1 MQGQGGGGAGWHKA
15 GSGAGLPGTPGGSP
29 LGGDPRPAPTAISTP
44 EAPAAAA
51 RGLRVLW
58 GPLTGPRA
66 PSPGSATDCGH
77 RDACGRERRGPRG
90 GAPGGGDGSWRGGCD
105 RRPRASHSPCDEET
119 RPRRGERDP
128 VRVALRGRPPAS
140 QDPPVTRPG
149 SRSACGRPQLDARLR
164 LFIAFPT
171 CLFPASA
178 VVSGPESY
186 KLCLFAVVAQR
197 LQYSHVTNSRI
208 NKQPFSF
215 LTFTKTLEHFVPTR
229 LRLDVNAVVSPA
241 TARAPSCLYPLG
253 TRLC

>member
-1 MQGQGGGGAGWHKA
+1 MARGRLGRR
-15 GSGAGLPGTPGGSP
+15 PPRTPGGSP

-44 EAPAAAA
+44 EVPAAAA
-51 RGLRVLW
+51 HGLRVLW

-77 RDACGRERRGPRG
+77 RAACGRERRGPRG

-105 RRPRASHSPCDEET
+105 RHPRASHSPCDEET
-119 RPRRGERDP
+119 RPQRGERGP
-128 VRVALRGRPPAS
+128 RARGPPRPSTRVSGPAGNTPREPLGLRTSSAGRL
-140 QDPPVTRPG
+140 
-149 SRSACGRPQLDARLR
+149 SAFVYSVSDM
-164 LFIAFPT
+164 FI
-171 CLFPASA
+171 SSVA

-215 LTFTKTLEHFVPTR
+215 LTFTKTWEHFVPTR

>member
-1 MQGQGGGGAGWHKA
+1 MVPPAAGTGAGGEAVIAVRARATH
-15 GSGAGLPGTPGGSP
+15 
-29 LGGDPRPAPTAISTP
+29 PAM
-44 EAPAAAA
+44 
-51 RGLRVLW
+51 RK
-58 GPLTGPRA
+58 
-66 PSPGSATDCGH
+66 
-77 RDACGRERRGPRG
+77 RGP
-90 GAPGGGDGSWRGGCD
+90 GA
-105 RRPRASHSPCDEET
+105 AS
-119 RPRRGERDP
+119 GDP
-128 VRVALRGRPPAS
+128 VRAALRGRPPAS
-140 QDPPVTRPG
+140 QDPLATRPG
-149 SRSACGRPQLDARLR
+149 SRSACRRPQLDARLR

>member
-1 MQGQGGGGAGWHKA
+1 MQGQGGGGAGWHEA

-29 LGGDPRPAPTAISTP
+29 LGGDPRRAPTAISTP

-119 RPRRGERDP
+119 RPRRGERGP
-128 VRVALRGRPPAS
+128 RARGPPRPS
-140 QDPPVTRPG
+140 TR
-149 SRSACGRPQLDARLR
+149 
-164 LFIAFPT
+164 
-171 CLFPASA
+171 
-178 VVSGPESY
+178 VSGPAGNTPREPPGLRTSSAGRPFTFAY
-186 KLCLFAVVAQR
+186 GDFRHVYFQRPPLSLGLRVINSVCLQWSPR
-197 LQYSHVTNSRI
+197 G
-208 NKQPFSF
+208 FSI
-215 LTFTKTLEHFVPTR
+215 R
-229 LRLDVNAVVSPA
+229 M
-241 TARAPSCLYPLG
+241 
-253 TRLC
+253 

>member
-1 MQGQGGGGAGWHKA
+1 MARGRLGRRPPRDTGGLPAGWGSASCAHRHFYPGGAC
-15 GSGAGLPGTPGGSP
+15 GSSAWTACPLGTSDWPTGALARLGHRLRSPRRVWQGEAGTPRWC
-29 LGGDPRPAPTAISTP
+29 PR
-44 EAPAAAA
+44 
-51 RGLRVLW
+51 RR
-58 GPLTGPRA
+58 
-66 PSPGSATDCGH
+66 
-77 RDACGRERRGPRG
+77 GRELAGRLRSP
-90 GAPGGGDGSWRGGCD
+90 ST
-105 RRPRASHSPCDEET
+105 RASHSPCDEET
-119 RPRRGERDP
+119 RPRRGERGP
-128 VRVALRGRPPAS
+128 RARGPPRPSTRVSGPAGNTPREPLGLRTSSAGRP
-140 QDPPVTRPG
+140 
-149 SRSACGRPQLDARLR
+149 SAFVYSVSDM
-164 LFIAFPT
+164 FI
-171 CLFPASA
+171 SSVA